1 MSFPIIL
8 SGGYLRDT
16 LHISTYEHYS
26 NECYL
31 YDADTQAKLLSL
43 EKFDMYL
50 TIRLNPKALVHSISF
65 KNVFSSDAHSI
76 FCYFN

>member
-1 MSFPIIL
+1 MPFPIIL